1 MFSIAEIII
10 DKLKKMNDM
19 QREWFYGGIDR
30 LTQEELDDAKKILE
44 QWDREQK
51 EKTTLHILKEKEI
64 IQEERNITCCFSGR
78 REIPI
83 EKEKKIKKLIK
94 KEIKYAIKNG
104 YKIFL
109 SGFAEGADLLAAET
123 VIALQKRGYDIVLK
137 AYLPYKKKK
146 VSERVKK
153 AMEHCQQ
160 TWAVQEYNTRG
171 CYHQRNRYMVE
182 HSTLLIAI
190 IDQKEGGGTAYT
202 LNYAQKRDLQINKIY
217 F

>member
-1 MFSIAEIII
+1 M
-10 DKLKKMNDM
+10 
-19 QREWFYGGIDR
+19 
-30 LTQEELDDAKKILE
+30 
-44 QWDREQK
+44 
-51 EKTTLHILKEKEI
+51 
-64 IQEERNITCCFSGR
+64 
-78 REIPI
+78 
-83 EKEKKIKKLIK
+83 IK

-202 LNYAQKRDLQINKIY
+202 LNYAQKRDLQIHKIY